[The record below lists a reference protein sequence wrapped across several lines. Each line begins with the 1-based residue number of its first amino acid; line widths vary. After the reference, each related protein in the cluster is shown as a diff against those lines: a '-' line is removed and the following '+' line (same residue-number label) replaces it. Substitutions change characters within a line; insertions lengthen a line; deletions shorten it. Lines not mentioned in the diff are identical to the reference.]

1 MTPSRARFVNGE
13 SVKIRM
19 PFITGIAQLATGYK
33 IQMINRNFKKMNE
46 LMNTL
51 GVFSIST
58 RHIRQLPAI
67 DRRS

>member
-1 MTPSRARFVNGE
+1 
-13 SVKIRM
+13 M

-33 IQMINRNFKKMNE
+33 ISKLFTNHKNK
-46 LMNTL
+46 NTL

-67 DRRS
+67 DKRS

>member
-1 MTPSRARFVNGE
+1 
-13 SVKIRM
+13 M

-33 IQMINRNFKKMNE
+33 ISKLFTNHNNKNK
-46 LMNTL
+46 NTL

-67 DRRS
+67 DKRS